1 MEKDSIIKVKG
12 VIEEV
17 LPNTK
22 FKVRLENGNV
32 ISAYISGKIRKYRI
46 RILEGDTVQVEL
58 SAYDTTNGRIVY
70 KERN

>member
-12 VIEEV
+12 IIEEI

-22 FKVRLENGNV
+22 FKVRLENGSV
-32 ISAYISGKIRKYRI
+32 VLAYISGKIRKYRI

-58 SAYDTTNGRIVY
+58 SAYDTSNGRIVY

>member
-1 MEKDSIIKVKG
+1 MEKDSIIKIKG
-12 VIEEV
+12 IIEEI

-22 FKVRLENGNV
+22 FKVRLENGSV

-58 SAYDTTNGRIVY
+58 SAYDTSNGRIVY

>member
-12 VIEEV
+12 VIEEI